1 VLSQHIRQRGRKS
14 IHYFSFYIRNLTGIK
29 AGQILTNISLLPC
42 HLVLFGF
49 LPLYMAHLFFTQ
61 SIPAWG
67 LFIFLICIYPAD
79 MNLLPVLQT
88 GKLIVVYAP
97 HAAREE
103 SAMLAAELALRGP
116 VTVLDGGNR
125 FIPYRVAQLLRRK
138 TVDVHAASQRLFI
151 RRAFTCYEMNSL
163 LADTPTLGQP
173 YLILDL
179 LNTFYDD
186 HVPTHEVCRL
196 VKLCLGQL
204 HRLRSSA
211 PVVVTLAPPLVEERA
226 FLITHVCEMAD
237 EVLTVDIPV
246 SPITQLTQPALF

>member
-1 VLSQHIRQRGRKS
+1 
-14 IHYFSFYIRNLTGIK
+14 
-29 AGQILTNISLLPC
+29 
-42 HLVLFGF
+42 
-49 LPLYMAHLFFTQ
+49 
-61 SIPAWG
+61 
-67 LFIFLICIYPAD
+67 

-88 GKLIVVYAP
+88 GKLIVVYAL
-97 HAAREE
+97 HAARAE

-138 TVDVHAASQRLFI
+138 TVDVQAASQRLFI

-163 LADTPTLGQP
+163 LADMPTFQQP

-186 HVPTHEVCRL
+186 HVPTYEVSRL
-196 VKLCLGQL
+196 LKLCLSQI
-204 HRLRSSA
+204 HRLQVSA
-211 PVVVTLAPPLVEERA
+211 PVVVTLAPALVEERA
-226 FLITHVCEMAD
+226 FLITKVCEMAD

-246 SPITQLTQPALF
+246 SRVTQPALF